1 MSWLWSQ
8 PPSEDE
14 AQSPSS
20 DPYAP
25 SSFDSPLNTSTDA
38 SANADPFGSAFTAD
52 VDLSPPKQSTSSETE
67 SRYSSSSSSAPSSSS
82 FDFTT
87 PPPSSFGADPISS
100 SDQQDPPSINFST
113 LGRINPSVI
122 STNPGF
128 QTQPSVDYVFADDY
142 KDVRKKSSTE
152 QLTYLTGGS
161 YLLGSLAGA
170 SMGMAQAI
178 PESAGKPARLRVNAI
193 LNAVAKRGTNLG
205 NACGVLALA
214 FSLSESAL
222 YNYTQDETI
231 FNYAAAGAIS
241 GALFKSTRGIR
252 PAATWGLA
260 GACLALGT
268 VYASRRG
275 YYGRGLQGAL

>member
-8 PPSEDE
+8 APSEDE
-14 AQSPSS
+14 TLSPSS
-20 DPYAP
+20 DPFAP
-25 SSFDSPLNTSTDA
+25 SSFHSSPDTSTDA

-52 VDLSPPKQSTSSETE
+52 IDLSPPEQSTSSETE
-67 SRYSSSSSSAPSSSS
+67 SRYSSSAPSSS

-87 PPPSSFGADPISS
+87 PPPPSFGADPISS
-100 SDQQDPPSINFST
+100 SDQQSSPSINFST
-113 LGRINPSVI
+113 FGRINPSVI
-122 STNPGF
+122 SANPGF

-170 SMGMAQAI
+170 SIGMAQAI

-231 FNYAAAGAIS
+231 VNYAAAGAIS

-275 YYGRGLQGAL
+275 YYGRGLQGVI

>member
-14 AQSPSS
+14 TLSPSS

-25 SSFDSPLNTSTDA
+25 SSFDSLDTSTDT

-52 VDLSPPKQSTSSETE
+52 VDLSPPEQSTSSVTE
-67 SRYSSSSSSAPSSSS
+67 SQYSSSSSTPSSSS

-87 PPPSSFGADPISS
+87 SPPPSFGADPVSS
-100 SDQQDPPSINFST
+100 SDQQNTPSINFST

-214 FSLSESAL
+214 FSLSESIL

-231 FNYAAAGAIS
+231 VNYAAAGAIS

-252 PAATWGLA
+252 PAGIWGLG

-275 YYGRGLQGAL
+275 YYGRGLQGVL